1 MGVGVTVT
9 FGVGVFRVAVPA
21 GGLGDPVG
29 EGNVGVPVVFSL
41 GVAVLTAAAAV
52 AVR

>member
-1 MGVGVTVT
+1 MDVGITVT
-9 FGVGVFRVAVPA
+9 FGVGVFEVAVPA
-21 GGLGDPVG
+21 GGLEVPFGKVG
-29 EGNVGVPVVFSL
+29 VGVPVVFSL